1 MKGVDL
7 YLKVRHAV
15 RIEGLSKRAAARRFG
30 IDLRTVNKM
39 MKFSVPPGYMRK
51 KPPRKPKLDPFI
63 PVIEG
68 ILEGDRSRAKKQRH
82 TAKRIFE
89 RLRDEHGFAGG
100 ITIVKDYVAG
110 WHQRAQEMFIPL
122 VHPPGYA
129 QADFGEAIGI
139 IGGVERKIHFFAM
152 DLPHS
157 DACFVVAYPA
167 ETTEA
172 FCDGHVRAFAFFGG
186 VPRSILYDNTRIV
199 VAGILGDGK
208 RQRTRAFSELQSHY
222 LFEDRFGRPGKGN
235 DKGKVEG
242 LVGYARRN
250 FLVPI
255 PVFES
260 FEALNDHLV
269 ACCRR
274 RMGDCLRGHDG
285 TIGERLERDLAA
297 FQTPLPA
304 PYDACEKVSTRVSSL
319 SLVRY
324 RLNDYSVPT
333 TYGHRDVLVR
343 GYVDDVVIACGGE
356 VIARHRRSY
365 EREDFVF
372 EPLHYLA
379 LIEQK
384 INALDQAAP
393 LVGWQL
399 PEEFATLRR
408 LLEARM
414 GKQGKREFVQVLR
427 LMELFRADEVAGAVR
442 DAIAWGAIGFDAVK
456 HLVLCRIER
465 RPPRLDMTVYPYL
478 PRARVAM
485 TSAKTYLGLLTGA
498 AS

>member
-1 MKGVDL
+1 MKGVEL
-7 YLKVRHAV
+7 YGRVRHAV
-15 RIEGLSKRAAARRFG
+15 RIEGLSHRETARRFG
-30 IDLRTVNKM
+30 LDPRTVAKM
-39 MKFSVPPGYMRK
+39 MKFSVPPGYVRK
-51 KPPRKPKLDPFI
+51 KPPARPKLDPFI
-63 PVIEG
+63 PVIER
-68 ILEGDRSRAKKQRH
+68 ILGDDKARPKKQQH

-89 RLRDEHGFAGG
+89 RLRDEYGFTGG

-110 WHQRAQEMFIPL
+110 WRQWAQEMYVPL
-122 VHPPGYA
+122 AHPPGHA
-129 QADFGEAIGI
+129 QVDFGEAIGV
-139 IGGVERKIHFFAM
+139 IGGVERKIHFFAF

-157 DACFVVAYPA
+157 DACFVVGYPA

-186 VPRSILYDNTRIV
+186 VPRSILYDNTKLA
-199 VAGILGDGK
+199 VARILGDGK
-208 RQRTRAFSELQSHY
+208 RQRTRVFTELQSHY

-255 PVFES
+255 PAFAS
-260 FEALNDHLV
+260 FEALNAHLLE
-269 ACCRR
+269 CCRR
-274 RMGDCLRGHDG
+274 RMADRLRGHDG

-297 FQTPLPA
+297 FQRSLPA
-304 PYDACEKVSTRVSSL
+304 PYDACEKVATTVSSL

-324 RLNDYSVPT
+324 RRNDYSVPT
-333 TYGHRDVLVR
+333 RYGHRDVLVR
-343 GYVDDVVIACGGE
+343 GYVHEVVISCGAE
-356 VIARHRRSY
+356 VIARHPRSY

-393 LVGWQL
+393 LAGWSL
-399 PEEFATLRR
+399 PEEFAKLRR

-427 LMELFRADEVAGAVR
+427 LMEVFRADEVAAAVR
-442 DAIAWGAIGFDAVK
+442 DAIARGAIGFDAVK

-465 RPPRLDMTVYPYL
+465 RPPRLDMAVYPYL
-478 PRARVAM
+478 PRAQVAM
-485 TSAKTYLGLLTGA
+485 TSAKAYLGLLTGA
-498 AS
+498 AP

>member
-1 MKGVDL
+1 MKDVEL
-7 YLKVRHAV
+7 YAKVRHAV
-15 RIEGLSKRAAARRFG
+15 RIEGLSKRAVARRFG
-30 IDLRTVNKM
+30 IDPRTVDKM
-39 MKFSVPPGYMRK
+39 MEFSVPPGYRRS
-51 KPPRKPKLDPFI
+51 KPPVKPKLDPFI
-63 PVIEG
+63 AIIDN
-68 ILEGDRSRAKKQRH
+68 ILADDKGRAKKQQH
-82 TAKRIFE
+82 TSKRIFE
-89 RLRDEHGFAGG
+89 RLRDEHGFTGG

-110 WHQRAQEMFIPL
+110 WRQRSQEMFVPL
-122 VHPPGYA
+122 VHPPGHA

-139 IGGVERKIHFFAM
+139 IGGAECKIHFFAFE
-152 DLPHS
+152 LPHS

-172 FCDGHVRAFAFFGG
+172 FCDGHVRAFTFFGG
-186 VPRSILYDNTRIV
+186 VPRSILYDNTKLA
-199 VAGILGDGK
+199 VARILGDGK
-208 RQRTRAFSELQSHY
+208 RQRTRVFTELQSHY
-222 LFEDRFGRPGKGN
+222 LFEDRYGRPGKGN

-260 FEALNDHLV
+260 FEALNAYLRE
-269 ACCRR
+269 CCRR
-274 RMGDCLRGHDG
+274 RLADRLRGHDE
-285 TIGERLERDLAA
+285 TIGERLKRDIAA
-297 FQTPLPA
+297 LQTPLPA
-304 PYDACEKVSTRVSSL
+304 PYDACEKVATTVSSL

-343 GYVDDVVIACGGE
+343 GYIHDVVISCGAE
-356 VIARHRRSY
+356 VIARHPRSY

-372 EPLHYLA
+372 DPLHYLA

-393 LVGWQL
+393 LAGWQL
-399 PEEFATLRR
+399 PEEFMTLRR
-408 LLEARM
+408 LLEAQM

-427 LMELFRADEVAGAVR
+427 LMEAFKIEDVTAAVR
-442 DAIAWGAIGFDAVK
+442 DAIARGAIGFDAVK

-465 RPPRLDMTVYPYL
+465 RPPRLNMTIYPYL
-478 PRARVAM
+478 PRATVAT
-485 TSAKTYLGLLTGA
+485 TSAKAYMDLCRGA